1 MLNKLQ
7 SRLYYKQIRADIDKN
22 LKIKYDE
29 QICKNVI
36 ESPLFEKS
44 DLIMLYYPLRGEIDT
59 TLIFEKALHCGKQV
73 CYPKCDKQSKTMC
86 FFTVCG
92 KDCFEKGAYGICE
105 PIGGNKIL
113 PSEYNHALCIVPC
126 LSCDDYGTRL
136 GYGAGYY
143 DRFFAQNS
151 AIGAKIALCYEQ
163 CRTVK
168 LQSDEYD
175 VAVDFIAT
183 QNSLTEAKNEQ

>member
-1 MLNKLQ
+1 MLNKVCA
-7 SRLYYKQIRADIDKN
+7 RHKFKQIRADIDKN
-22 LKIKYDE
+22 AKKTYDA

-36 ESPLFEKS
+36 ASPLFEKS
-44 DLIMLYYPLRGEIDT
+44 DLIMLYYPLYNEIDT
-59 TLIFEKALHCGKQV
+59 TAIFDEALRRGKKV
-73 CYPKCDKQSKTMC
+73 CYPKCNVDKKAMR
-86 FFTVCG
+86 FFTVSG
-92 KDCFEKGAYGICE
+92 AECFEKGAYGICE
-105 PIGGNKIL
+105 PIECVEAAL
-113 PSEYNHALCIVPC
+113 DDYAYVLCIVPC
-126 LSCDDYGTRL
+126 LSCDDYGMRL

-151 AIGAKIALCYEQ
+151 GIDAKIALCYEQ
-163 CRTVK
+163 CRTTE